1 MSAGPNLSADR
12 GSRFG
17 IGFFRLL
24 LKLCGLRAALA
35 FAWVV
40 TWFYAHFDR
49 AAFAA
54 AAPYLKLRFP
64 GDAASER
71 RLKRHFHRLIR
82 HLAKVLIVSY
92 RIGGGKSLPLEERGS
107 ENIPVAGGLVV
118 ALAHYGCW
126 QAVMEILNLKGGRRI
141 NVMARPDHNGNM
153 DKFIALGGGE
163 HDFNVIS
170 TEGFSGGLVEASAAL
185 NRGEVVIVMAD
196 RAVEGSAKLEAEY
209 LKGTIELPL
218 SPWMLAAD
226 NAVPVLPV
234 LTDFAEKPLRAVI
247 RYYPAIAVEAPSGRR
262 VRSADL
268 VSAAAEYARILE
280 AAALE
285 SPYSLFRFGNEKN

>member
-12 GSRFG
+12 GNRFG

-24 LKLCGLRAALA
+24 LRLCGLRAALA

-64 GDAASER
+64 EDAASER
-71 RLKRHFHRLIR
+71 SLKRHFHRLIR

-92 RIGGGKSLPLEERGS
+92 RIGCGKALVLEERGS
-107 ENIPVAGGLVV
+107 ENIPAAGGLVV
-118 ALAHYGCW
+118 ALAHHGCW
-126 QAVMEILNLKGGRRI
+126 QAVMEILNLKGGRPI

-153 DKFIALGGGE
+153 DKFIALGGTE
-163 HDFNVIS
+163 HDFKLIS
-170 TEGFSGGLVEASAAL
+170 TEGFTGGLVEASAAL

-196 RAVEGSAKLEAEY
+196 RAVEGSSKLEAEY

-218 SPWMLAAD
+218 SPWLLAAD

-247 RYYPAIAVEAPSGRR
+247 RYYPAIAAEAPSGRR

-268 VSAAAEYARILE
+268 APAAAEYARILE

-285 SPYSLFRFGNEKN
+285 SPYSVFRFGNEKN

>member
-1 MSAGPNLSADR
+1 MSGGPNLSADR
-12 GSRFG
+12 GNRFG

-24 LKLCGLRAALA
+24 LTLCGVHAAVA

-49 AAFAA
+49 AAFLA

-64 GDAASER
+64 DDAASEH
-71 RLKRHFHRLIR
+71 RLKRHFPRLIH
-82 HLAKVLIVSY
+82 HLARVMIVSY
-92 RIGGGKSLPLEERGS
+92 RIGCGKALPLEERGS
-107 ENIPVAGGLVV
+107 ENIPASGGFVV
-118 ALAHYGCW
+118 ALAHHGCW
-126 QAVMEILNLKGGRRI
+126 QAVMEILILKSGRPI
-141 NVMARPDHNGNM
+141 NVMARPDRNGKL
-153 DKFIALGGGE
+153 DKFTALGGGKR
-163 HDFNVIS
+163 DFKVIS

-196 RAVEGSAKLEAEY
+196 RAVEGSPKLEAEY

-218 SPWMLAAD
+218 SPWMLAAN

-234 LTDFAEKPLRAVI
+234 LTDFAEAPLRAVI

-262 VRSADL
+262 VRPADL
-268 VSAAAEYARILE
+268 APAAAEYARILE

-285 SPYSLFRFGNEKN
+285 SPYSVFRFGNEKR

>member
-12 GSRFG
+12 GNRFG

-24 LKLCGLRAALA
+24 LTLCGVRAAVA

-49 AAFAA
+49 AAFDA

-71 RLKRHFHRLIR
+71 ALKRHFHKLIH
-82 HLAKVLIVSY
+82 HLARVMIVSY
-92 RIGGGKSLPLEERGS
+92 RIGCGKKVPLEERGA
-107 ENIPVAGGLVV
+107 ENIPATGGFVV
-118 ALAHYGCW
+118 ALAHHGCW
-126 QAVMEILNLKGGRRI
+126 QAVMEILIIKGDRPI
-141 NVMARPDHNGNM
+141 NVMARPDRHGKM
-153 DKFIALGGGE
+153 DKFTALGGGKR
-163 HDFNVIS
+163 DFKVIS

-196 RAVEGSAKLEAEY
+196 RAVEGSPKLEAEY
-209 LKGTIELPL
+209 LGGTIELPL
-218 SPWMLAAD
+218 SPWMLAA
-226 NAVPVLPV
+226 NNGVPVLPV
-234 LTDFAEKPLRAVI
+234 LTDFAEKPLRAVL
-247 RYYPAIAVEAPSGRR
+247 RYYPPLAVETPADRR
-262 VRSADL
+262 VRAADL
-268 VSAAAEYARILE
+268 APAAAAYAKILE

-285 SPYSLFRFGNEKN
+285 APYSVFRFGNEKN

>member
-1 MSAGPNLSADR
+1 MSGGPNLSADR
-12 GSRFG
+12 GNRFG

-24 LKLCGLRAALA
+24 LKLCGVRAAVA

-49 AAFAA
+49 AAFLA

-64 GDAASER
+64 EDAASER
-71 RLKRHFHRLIR
+71 ALKRHFHKLIH
-82 HLAKVLIVSY
+82 HLARVMIVSY
-92 RIGGGKSLPLEERGS
+92 RIGCGGRVPLEERGA
-107 ENIPVAGGLVV
+107 ENIPASGGLVV

-126 QAVMEILNLKGGRRI
+126 QAVMEILILKGGRPI
-141 NVMARPDHNGNM
+141 NVMARPDRSGKL
-153 DKFIALGGGE
+153 DKFTALGGSA
-163 HDFNVIS
+163 HDFNLIS

-196 RAVEGSAKLEAEY
+196 RAVEGSPKLEAEY
-209 LKGTIELPL
+209 LGGTIELPL
-218 SPWMLAAD
+218 SPWLLAAQ
-226 NAVPVLPV
+226 NRVPVLPV

-247 RYYPAIAVEAPSGRR
+247 RYYPVLTVATPGERR
-262 VRSADL
+262 VRAADL
-268 VSAAAEYARILE
+268 APAAAAYAKILE

-285 SPYSLFRFGNEKN
+285 APYSVFRFGNEKN

>member
-1 MSAGPNLSADR
+1 MSTGPNLSADR

-24 LKLCGLRAALA
+24 LTLCGLHAAVA

-49 AAFAA
+49 AAFLA

-64 GDAASER
+64 ADAASER
-71 RLKRHFHRLIR
+71 ALKRHFHKLIHRLAR
-82 HLAKVLIVSY
+82 VMIVSY
-92 RIGGGKSLPLEERGS
+92 RIGCGKALVLEERGS
-107 ENIPVAGGLVV
+107 ENIPAAGGLVV
-118 ALAHYGCW
+118 ALAHHGCW
-126 QAVMEILNLKGGRRI
+126 QAVMEILNLKGDRPI
-141 NVMARPDHNGNM
+141 NIMARPDRHGKL
-153 DKFIALGGGE
+153 DKFTALGGSKRG
-163 HDFNVIS
+163 FNLIS

-196 RAVEGSAKLEAEY
+196 RAVEGSPKLEAEY

-218 SPWMLAAD
+218 SPWLLAAQ
-226 NAVPVLPV
+226 NRVQVLPV

-247 RYYPAIAVEAPSGRR
+247 RYYPPLAVETPADRR
-262 VRSADL
+262 VRAADL
-268 VSAAAEYARILE
+268 APAAAAYAKILE

-285 SPYSLFRFGNEKN
+285 APYSVFRFGNEKN